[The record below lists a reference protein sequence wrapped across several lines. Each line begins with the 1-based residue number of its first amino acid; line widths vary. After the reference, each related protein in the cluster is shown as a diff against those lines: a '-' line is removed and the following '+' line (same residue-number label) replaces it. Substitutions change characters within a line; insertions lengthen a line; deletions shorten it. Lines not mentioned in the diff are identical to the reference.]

1 MESGHG
7 TIDSAASGLIHSALQ
22 EAADGLD
29 RLRRD
34 SAALA
39 AIEAA
44 GSVLAQAFHAGHR
57 AFSCGNGGSM
67 CDAMHFAEE
76 LTGRFRRNRRPLAAM
91 AISDP
96 GHLTC
101 TANDFGYQE
110 IFSRFVLAHGRPGD
124 VLLAISTS
132 GSSANVLAAAEA
144 ASERSM
150 PVVAL
155 TGRPGSPLAR
165 LAQVEVCTPAGRFA
179 DRVQELHIKV
189 IHVLIELV
197 EHALN
202 LADAPREV
210 PR

>member
-1 MESGHG
+1 MSTEGSGL
-7 TIDSAASGLIHSALQ
+7 IRSALEEAASGL
-22 EAADGLD
+22 E
-29 RLRRD
+29 RLRRND
-34 SAALA
+34 AALA

-44 GSVLAQAFHAGHR
+44 GGVLAKAFIAGNR
-57 AFSCGNGGSM
+57 AYSCGNGGSM

-76 LTGRFRRNRRPLAAM
+76 LTGRFRRDRRPLAAL

-101 TANDFGYQE
+101 TANDFGYAQ
-110 IFSRFVLAHGRPGD
+110 IFARFVQAHGRAGD

-144 ASERSM
+144 ARSLSM
-150 PVVAL
+150 PVIAL
-155 TGRPGSPLAR
+155 TGRPASPLAE

-189 IHVLIELV
+189 IHVLIELL
-197 EHALN
+197 EHQLN
-202 LADAPREV
+202 LAGAAH
-210 PR
+210 

>member
-1 MESGHG
+1 MESAQHKAAN
-7 TIDSAASGLIHSALQ
+7 TAASGLIRSALL
-22 EAADGLD
+22 EAANGLD
-29 RLRRD
+29 RLRQD
-34 SAALA
+34 DLALA

-44 GSVLAQAFHAGHR
+44 GSVLANAFKAGHR

-110 IFSRFVLAHGRPGD
+110 IFARFVQAHGRAGD
-124 VLLAISTS
+124 VLVAISTS
-132 GSSANVLAAAEA
+132 GSSPNVLAAAEA
-144 ASERSM
+144 ARQQSM
-150 PVVAL
+150 PVIAL
-155 TGRPGSPLAR
+155 TGRPDSPLAR

-197 EHALN
+197 EHGLN
-202 LADAPREV
+202 LEEAG
-210 PR
+210 

>member
-1 MESGHG
+1 MS
-7 TIDSAASGLIHSALQ
+7 TVASGLIRSALE
-22 EAADGLD
+22 EAASGLD
-29 RLRRD
+29 RLRQDTR
-34 SAALA
+34 ALA

-44 GSVLAQAFHAGHR
+44 GAVLAQAFTAGNR
-57 AFSCGNGGSM
+57 AYSCGNGGSM

-76 LTGRFRRNRRPLAAM
+76 LTGRFRRDRRPLAAL

-110 IFSRFVLAHGRPGD
+110 IFARFVQAHGRPGD
-124 VLLAISTS
+124 VLVAISTS

-144 ASERSM
+144 ARERSM
-150 PVVAL
+150 PVIAL
-155 TGRPGSPLAR
+155 TGRPGSPLAG

-189 IHVLIELV
+189 IHMLIELV
-197 EHALN
+197 EHGLN
-202 LADAPREV
+202 LADRPN
-210 PR
+210 

>member
-1 MESGHG
+1 MS
-7 TIDSAASGLIHSALQ
+7 TVASGLIRSALE
-22 EAADGLD
+22 EAASGLD
-29 RLRRD
+29 RLRQD
-34 SAALA
+34 TGALA
-39 AIEAA
+39 SIESA
-44 GSVLAQAFHAGHR
+44 GAVLAQAFAAGNR
-57 AFSCGNGGSM
+57 AYSCGNGGSM

-76 LTGRFRRNRRPLAAM
+76 LTGRFRRNRRPLAAL

-110 IFSRFVLAHGRPGD
+110 IFSRFVMAHGRPGD
-124 VLLAISTS
+124 VLVAISTS
-132 GSSANVLAAAEA
+132 GSSANVLAAADA
-144 ASERSM
+144 AREQSM

-165 LAQVEVCTPAGRFA
+165 LAQVEICTPAGRFA

-197 EHALN
+197 EHELN
-202 LADAPREV
+202 LAEKPD
-210 PR
+210 

>member
-1 MESGHG
+1 MASE
-7 TIDSAASGLIHSALQ
+7 ASGLIRGALQ
-22 EAADGLD
+22 EAAAGLD
-29 RLRRD
+29 RLRQND
-34 SAALA
+34 AALG

-44 GSVLAQAFHAGHR
+44 GGVLAKAFKAGNR
-57 AFSCGNGGSM
+57 AYSCGNGGSM

-110 IFSRFVLAHGRPGD
+110 IFARFVQAHGRAGD
-124 VLLAISTS
+124 VLVAISTS

-144 ASERSM
+144 ARQLSM
-150 PVVAL
+150 PVIAL
-155 TGRPGSPLAR
+155 TGRPDSPLAR

-197 EHALN
+197 EHELS
-202 LADAPREV
+202 LADK
-210 PR
+210 

>member
-1 MESGHG
+1 MGSGHQ
-7 TIDSAASGLIHSALQ
+7 TMDSGASGLIRSALQ
-22 EAADGLD
+22 EAASGLD
-29 RLRRD
+29 RLRQD
-34 SAALA
+34 DGALA
-39 AIEAA
+39 AIEIA
-44 GSVLAQAFHAGHR
+44 GVVLAQAFKAGNR

-96 GHLTC
+96 GYLSC

-110 IFSRFVLAHGRPGD
+110 VFARFVRAHGRTGD

-132 GSSANVLAAAEA
+132 GTSANVLAAAEA
-144 ASERSM
+144 AREQSM
-150 PVVAL
+150 PVIAL
-155 TGRPGSPLAR
+155 TGRGGSPLAR

-189 IHVLIELV
+189 IHILIELV
-197 EHALN
+197 EHTLN
-202 LADAPREV
+202 LAEPPR
-210 PR
+210 

>member
-1 MESGHG
+1 MSGE
-7 TIDSAASGLIHSALQ
+7 ASGLIRSALQ
-22 EAADGLD
+22 EAATGLD
-29 RLRRD
+29 RLRQND
-34 SAALA
+34 AALA

-44 GSVLAQAFHAGHR
+44 GGVLAKAFKAGNHAY
-57 AFSCGNGGSM
+57 SCGNGGSM

-76 LTGRFRRNRRPLAAM
+76 LTGRFRRNRRPLGAM

-110 IFSRFVLAHGRPGD
+110 IFARFVQAHGRTGD
-124 VLLAISTS
+124 VLVAISTS

-144 ASERSM
+144 ARQQSM
-150 PVVAL
+150 PVIAL
-155 TGRPGSPLAR
+155 TGRPDSPLAR

-197 EHALN
+197 EHELS
-202 LADAPREV
+202 LAET
-210 PR
+210 

>member
-1 MESGHG
+1 MNVE
-7 TIDSAASGLIHSALQ
+7 ASGLIRSALQ
-22 EAADGLD
+22 EAADGLE

-34 SAALA
+34 DSALA

-44 GSVLAQAFHAGHR
+44 GRTLTR
-57 AFSCGNGGSM
+57 AFKAGNRAISCGNGGSM

-76 LTGRFRRNRRPLAAM
+76 LTGRFRRDRRPLGAM

-110 IFSRFVLAHGRPGD
+110 VFARFVRANGRPGD
-124 VLLAISTS
+124 VLVAISTS

-144 ASERSM
+144 AREQSM
-150 PVVAL
+150 PVIAL
-155 TGRPGSPLAR
+155 TGRAGSPLGR

-197 EHALN
+197 EHGLS
-202 LADAPREV
+202 LADGST
-210 PR
+210 

>member
-1 MESGHG
+1 MNTQAGS
-7 TIDSAASGLIHSALQ
+7 LIHDALE
-22 EAADGLD
+22 EAAAGLA
-29 RLRRD
+29 RLRQD
-34 SAALA
+34 GAALA

-44 GSVLAQAFHAGHR
+44 GGVLAR
-57 AFSCGNGGSM
+57 AFMAGNRAYSCGNGGSM

-76 LTGRFRRNRRPLAAM
+76 LTGRFRRDRRPLGAL

-101 TANDFGYQE
+101 TANDFGYQQ
-110 IFSRFVLAHGRPGD
+110 IFARFVQAHGRAGD

-144 ASERSM
+144 AREASM
-150 PVVAL
+150 AVIAL
-155 TGRPGSPLAR
+155 TGRPDSPLGR

-189 IHVLIELV
+189 IHVLVELV
-197 EHALN
+197 EQALK
-202 LADAPREV
+202 LGEASG
-210 PR
+210 

>member
-1 MESGHG
+1 MS
-7 TIDSAASGLIHSALQ
+7 TVASGLIRSALE
-22 EAADGLD
+22 EAASGLD
-29 RLRRD
+29 RLRQDAR
-34 SAALA
+34 ALA
-39 AIEAA
+39 SIEAA
-44 GSVLAQAFHAGHR
+44 GAVLAQAFADGNR
-57 AFSCGNGGSM
+57 AYSCGNGGSM

-76 LTGRFRRNRRPLAAM
+76 LTGRFRRDRRPLAAL

-101 TANDFGYQE
+101 TANDFGYPE
-110 IFSRFVLAHGRPGD
+110 VFARFVQAHGRAGD

-144 ASERSM
+144 ARERSM
-150 PVVAL
+150 PVIAL

-197 EHALN
+197 EHGLN
-202 LADAPREV
+202 LADSPS
-210 PR
+210 

>member
-1 MESGHG
+1 MSTEGSGL
-7 TIDSAASGLIHSALQ
+7 IRSALEEAASGL
-22 EAADGLD
+22 E
-29 RLRRD
+29 RMRRND
-34 SAALA
+34 AALA

-44 GSVLAQAFHAGHR
+44 GGVLAKAFIAGNR
-57 AFSCGNGGSM
+57 AYSCGNGGSM

-76 LTGRFRRNRRPLAAM
+76 LTGRFRRDRRPLAAL

-101 TANDFGYQE
+101 TANDFGYPQ
-110 IFSRFVLAHGRPGD
+110 IFARFVQAHGRAGD

-144 ASERSM
+144 ARSLSM
-150 PVVAL
+150 PVIAL
-155 TGRPGSPLAR
+155 TGRPASPLAE

-197 EHALN
+197 EHQLN
-202 LADAPREV
+202 LADAAH
-210 PR
+210 

>member
-1 MESGHG
+1 MS
-7 TIDSAASGLIHSALQ
+7 TVASGLIRSALE
-22 EAADGLD
+22 EAAGGLD
-29 RLRRD
+29 RLRQD
-34 SAALA
+34 AGALA

-44 GSVLAQAFHAGHR
+44 GAVLAQAFTAGNR
-57 AFSCGNGGSM
+57 AYSCGNGGSM

-76 LTGRFRRNRRPLAAM
+76 LTGRFRRDRRPLAAL

-96 GHLTC
+96 GYLTC

-110 IFSRFVLAHGRPGD
+110 IFARFVRAHGRPGD
-124 VLLAISTS
+124 VLVAISTS

-144 ASERSM
+144 AREQSM
-150 PVVAL
+150 PVIAL

-197 EHALN
+197 EHGLD
-202 LADAPREV
+202 LADRSN
-210 PR
+210 

>member
-1 MESGHG
+1 MSTEG
-7 TIDSAASGLIHSALQ
+7 SGLIRSALE
-22 EAADGLD
+22 EAAGGLE
-29 RLRRD
+29 RLRRND
-34 SAALA
+34 AALA

-44 GSVLAQAFHAGHR
+44 GGVLAKAFIAGNR
-57 AFSCGNGGSM
+57 AYSCGNGGSM

-76 LTGRFRRNRRPLAAM
+76 LTGRFRRDRRPLAAL

-101 TANDFGYQE
+101 TANDFGYPQ
-110 IFSRFVLAHGRPGD
+110 IFARFVQAHGRAGD

-144 ASERSM
+144 ARSLSM
-150 PVVAL
+150 AVIAL
-155 TGRPGSPLAR
+155 TGRPASPLAE

-197 EHALN
+197 EHQLN
-202 LADAPREV
+202 LADAAH
-210 PR
+210 

>member
-1 MESGHG
+1 MSTEGSGL
-7 TIDSAASGLIHSALQ
+7 IRSALEEAASGL
-22 EAADGLD
+22 E
-29 RLRRD
+29 RLRRND
-34 SAALA
+34 AALA

-44 GSVLAQAFHAGHR
+44 GGVLAKAFIAGNR
-57 AFSCGNGGSM
+57 AYSCGNGGSM

-76 LTGRFRRNRRPLAAM
+76 LTGRFRRDRRPLAAL

-101 TANDFGYQE
+101 TANDFGYPQ
-110 IFSRFVLAHGRPGD
+110 IFARFVQAHGRAGD

-144 ASERSM
+144 ARSLSM
-150 PVVAL
+150 PVIAL
-155 TGRPGSPLAR
+155 TGRPASPLAE

-197 EHALN
+197 EHQLN
-202 LADAPREV
+202 LAGAAH
-210 PR
+210 